1 MDTVISRARDLID
14 DADVVVSFSGAG
26 LSAESGLDTFR
37 DPDGIWNT
45 IDPSTVAT
53 PEAFERDPEFVMDW
67 YAQRRVTMGSA
78 QPNAAHRALASRDM
92 IHITQ
97 NIDGLLEAAGARDV
111 IHLHGTMWAD
121 RCHRACGHREEV
133 NGSYAGLRACPRCG
147 AWMRPDVVLFGELL
161 PERAWKRAAA
171 ASLAADV
178 LLVVG
183 TSAEVYPAARLIDTA
198 KQTGSHIIVVNLAGS
213 AASDC
218 ADIEIRGRAGE
229 ILPRLLGNPET
240 L

>member
-1 MDTVISRARDLID
+1 MDDVIARARTLVD
-14 DADVVVSFSGAG
+14 DAEIVVSFSGAG

-53 PEAFERDPEFVMDW
+53 PEAFERDPEFVIDW
-67 YAQRRVTMGSA
+67 YTDRRRSMGA
-78 QPNAAHRALASRDM
+78 AKPNAAHKALASRNM

-97 NIDGLLEAAGARDV
+97 NIDGLLEAAGATDV

-121 RCHRACGHREEV
+121 RCHAECGYREDADTTT
-133 NGSYAGLRACPRCG
+133 SGLRSCPQCG
-147 AWMRPDVVLFGELL
+147 AWLRPDVVLFGELL

-178 LLVVG
+178 FLVVG
-183 TSAEVYPAARLIDTA
+183 TSAEIYPAAGLIDTA
-198 KQTGSHIIVVNLAGS
+198 RQSGSTIIVVNVAHS
-213 AASDC
+213 AASQR
-218 ADIEIRGRAGE
+218 ADLEIRGRAGE
-229 ILPRLLGNPET
+229 ILPVLLGNS
-240 L
+240 